1 MKAETRDAVLSDAI
15 HVAHNLRLADKEE
28 LRAGGTDDYVACLSE
43 SFAASTVCRV
53 ALVDDVP
60 VAVFGVCDSKLDGVG
75 IIWMLG
81 TDGIYKIS
89 RKFLKGSAHEVR
101 LLSGGYRTLFNY
113 VYSENRLSIKWLE
126 WLGFT
131 IDDDLQMESFRL
143 FYRNVENV

>member
-1 MKAETRDAVLSDAI
+1 MKVETRAAFLSDAL

-28 LRAGGTDDYVACLSE
+28 LRAGGTDDYIACLSE
-43 SFAASTVCRV
+43 SFASSSVCRV
-53 ALVDDVP
+53 ALVDGVP
-60 VAVFGVCDSKLDGVG
+60 VAVLGVCDSKLDGVG

-89 RKFLKGSAHEVR
+89 RQFLKGSARELS
-101 LLSGGYRTLFNY
+101 LLSAGYKTLFNY

-131 IDDDLQMESFRL
+131 IDNEESGESFRM
-143 FYRNVENV
+143 FYRNVDNV